1 MKRRFPLLGAVLWQ
15 IVSFV
20 ALADDSQTDIENNW
34 LMLVKTENTD
44 SARDREFNAWYDDI
58 DIPDVL
64 EVPGYMRARRGFGQ
78 HLPEFPAADL
88 QPAEGTYIAL
98 YDIVSPDLDRTIA
111 DMTGLANS
119 MKATGRSTELLHVTE
134 RIYYR
139 QHRPAYTVPGREPS
153 GRKLYL
159 YIERSNCRGCE
170 ASSKSWDDWFDSAFL
185 PALMGNDG
193 FLRAT
198 RYELY
203 RVVMD
208 PPLVVPRF
216 LTVFEIEADSA
227 AAAAASMDSAVR
239 ELQQAGQM
247 RANHLPGDATI
258 YLQIKDVARPVI
270 GGAAQ

>member
-1 MKRRFPLLGAVLWQ
+1 MKNCMMLAALLLVAVQ
-15 IVSFV
+15 T
-20 ALADDSQTDIENNW
+20 AADSAPAANPGDW
-34 LMLVKTENTD
+34 LMMVKTESTD
-44 SARDREFNAWYDDI
+44 PARDREFNAWYDDI

-64 EVPGYMRARRGFGQ
+64 AVPGYMRARRGFGQ
-78 HLPEFPAADL
+78 HVPEFPAADL
-88 QPAEGTYIAL
+88 QPAEGTYVAL

-139 QHRPAYTVPGREPS
+139 QHRPAYTVPGRDPS

-159 YIERSNCRGCE
+159 YIERSSCRDCE
-170 ASSKSWDDWFDSAFL
+170 ASSKSWDDWYDGTFL
-185 PALMGNDG
+185 PALMRHSG
-193 FLRAT
+193 FMRAT

-227 AAAAASMDSAVR
+227 AAAAKSVATTER
-239 ELQQAGQM
+239 ELQQAGRM
-247 RANHLPGDATI
+247 HADHVPGDATV
-258 YLQIKDVARPVI
+258 YLQIKDVARPPASVS
-270 GGAAQ
+270 AP